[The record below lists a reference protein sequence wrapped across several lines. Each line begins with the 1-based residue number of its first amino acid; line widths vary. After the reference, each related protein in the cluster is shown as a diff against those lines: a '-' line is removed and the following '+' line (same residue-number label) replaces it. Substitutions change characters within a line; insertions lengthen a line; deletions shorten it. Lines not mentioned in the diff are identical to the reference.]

1 MNRELHDWESK
12 VMPSRLHNS
21 VVAAICEVVWPGTS
35 TLPAALQ
42 AFRYG
47 AVRDTLDGFATPTMS
62 QRDRD
67 AITAAA
73 RPILAGAR
81 P

>member
-35 TLPAALQ
+35 TLPAPLQ
-42 AFRYG
+42 AFRFG
-47 AVRDTLDGFATPTMS
+47 SVRDVLDGYPTPVLS

-73 RPILAGAR
+73 KPILEGMK
-81 P
+81 